1 MRKRLVLLRSSGNR
15 RGRRKVRA
23 LEIVGCKVGDTVANG
38 RRKLLDGLL
47 DLCRVVIRL
56 RVVNI
61 CYPLRKGFNKVILKE
76 A

>member
-23 LEIVGCKVGDTVANG
+23 LEIVGGKVGDTVANG

-56 RVVNI
+56 RVVYI